1 MQSGFCTA
9 ARQREKEKLKIRKW
23 KWKHSDLLCS
33 KRILYFTLIISNTS
47 STLSSFCAVNVIS
60 FSCSPFFLET
70 ETGSAFRFDEG
81 SDHSIGQSIGLA
93 WFSAGI
99 NVVGIAKGWRGLI
112 VWHLLSSP
120 GSQEPYC

>member
-1 MQSGFCTA
+1 MQSGFCTM
-9 ARQREKEKLKIRKW
+9 ARQRGKEKLKIRKW

-33 KRILYFTLIISNTS
+33 KRILYFALITFATS
-47 STLSSFCAVNVIS
+47 STLSSFCVVNVIS
-60 FSCSPFFLET
+60 FSCSPFFLER
-70 ETGSAFRFDEG
+70 ETGSVFRFDGG

-120 GSQEPYC
+120 GSQERYC

>member
-1 MQSGFCTA
+1 MQSGFCTM

-33 KRILYFTLIISNTS
+33 KRILYFALIIFTTS
-47 STLSSFCAVNVIS
+47 STLSSFSGINVIS
-60 FSCSPFFLET
+60 FSCSLFSERESGPV
-70 ETGSAFRFDEG
+70 FRFDGG
-81 SDHSIGQSIGLA
+81 SDDSIGQSIGLA

-120 GSQEPYC
+120 GSQERYC